1 MKIGRW
7 RQVKGNYLTP
17 GGTPLYACG
26 NCGGSD
32 HLYGVEYTRRKIVCD
47 NCGRV
52 NIYPWERSYDED
64 SSLWENDEGSEE

>member
-1 MKIGRW
+1 MEIGRW

-64 SSLWENDEGSEE
+64 SSLWENDEVTG